1 MDDRKFVIE
10 FSPKTI
16 LWVIAAVLSL
26 WLVVALKDVILTVV
40 LAFILAMAISPLVDF
55 LQKKKVP
62 RALSVAGV
70 ILATIGLVVLVIR
83 LVVPPFASE
92 LSNILANRT
101 EYVLKI
107 TGYLQNLNP
116 ALRDNVTAALNN
128 FLDSFGGLNMS
139 GFLTGAKGFF
149 SGLIEV
155 IVVFV
160 LCFYLLLENKGV
172 EGAVVAYVPKQHQK
186 RVLSIYRK
194 ISSKMTSWLRGQVIL
209 GLIIFA
215 ISLVGLSILKVNY
228 ALTLA
233 ILAGLLEVLPIIG
246 PLVAGGLAVLIAL
259 TQSPILALI
268 VLAFYILIQQLENHI
283 LVPQVMKKSLGLNPI
298 AVILAIIIG
307 GKLLGFVGILIA
319 VPIAAAIG
327 VLLEEFVKK
336 QETEAK

>member
-194 ISSKMTSWLRGQVIL
+194 ISGKMTSWLRGQVIL